1 MIFISNYRNIV
12 KYTLTNI
19 FQNLLKLDNLYDKIV
34 KEKNWGKIMTKD
46 LKDYLI
52 ENYRKKG
59 NTAQRSLQGLRDEL
73 TQLKNLDKSFNFNET
88 ELAIIN
94 KSDDYLKNALDQL
107 ALAMLCISN
116 IHNISDYS
124 DEQDNELIK

>member
-1 MIFISNYRNIV
+1 
-12 KYTLTNI
+12 
-19 FQNLLKLDNLYDKIV
+19 
-34 KEKNWGKIMTKD
+34 MTKD

-59 NTAQRSLQGLRDEL
+59 ITAQRSLQGLRNEL

-116 IHNISDYS
+116 IHNPSECSDN
-124 DEQDNELIK
+124 QDSELIK

>member
-1 MIFISNYRNIV
+1 
-12 KYTLTNI
+12 
-19 FQNLLKLDNLYDKIV
+19 
-34 KEKNWGKIMTKD
+34 MTKD

-59 NTAQRSLQGLRDEL
+59 NTAQRSLQSLRDEL
-73 TQLKNLDKSFNFNET
+73 KQLKNLDKTLKFNDT

-94 KSDDYLKNALDQL
+94 NSDDYLKNALDQL

-116 IHNISDYS
+116 IQNISDYS

>member
-1 MIFISNYRNIV
+1 
-12 KYTLTNI
+12 
-19 FQNLLKLDNLYDKIV
+19 
-34 KEKNWGKIMTKD
+34 MTKD

-59 NTAQRSLQGLRDEL
+59 ITAQRSLQGLRNEL
-73 TQLKNLDKSFNFNET
+73 TQLKNLDKSCNFNET

-116 IHNISDYS
+116 IHNPSECADN
-124 DEQDNELIK
+124 QDSERIK

>member
-1 MIFISNYRNIV
+1 M
-12 KYTLTNI
+12 K
-19 FQNLLKLDNLYDKIV
+19 
-34 KEKNWGKIMTKD
+34 KD
-46 LKDYLI
+46 LKDYLVT
-52 ENYRKKG
+52 NYRKKG

-73 TQLKNLDKSFNFNET
+73 KQLKNLDKTLKFNDT